1 MIKLETKHLILY
13 PLTAQRIK
21 DILND
26 EPLEYSTKIWLTPDN
41 TTLLTWM
48 LEELYAF
55 MPPKLGFT
63 SWIFIEKSSNEVIG
77 DGGYKGNP
85 DDSGQV
91 EIGYEIIESKRK
103 LGYATEAIDALLNWA
118 LTQQEIKTI
127 IAKCH
132 YENLPSQGLLDKMG
146 FQFIGE
152 EDEMDIYQI
161 KLENSALTHI
171 KQYLIKCTLLSG
183 GIALLPPLIKKIRK
197 KTLD

>member
-1 MIKLETKHLILY
+1 MRTLDNPLLYLYFIERIDSMIKLETKHLILY

-26 EPLEYSTKIWLTPDN
+26 EPLEYSTKIWLTHDN

-103 LGYATEAIDALLNWA
+103 
-118 LTQQEIKTI
+118 
-127 IAKCH
+127 
-132 YENLPSQGLLDKMG
+132 
-146 FQFIGE
+146 
-152 EDEMDIYQI
+152 
-161 KLENSALTHI
+161 
-171 KQYLIKCTLLSG
+171 TLLFCWYASVRS
-183 GIALLPPLIKKIRK
+183 AP
-197 KTLD
+197 